1 MAGLARRLA
10 IGLVGQ
16 GLWRLAMALNP
27 ILLVPVQISH
37 WGVDLFGQ
45 WITLT
50 ALVSYLPYVNLG
62 LVATATNDVIMAAA
76 AGDRDRARRSFQ
88 MSCNLALGP
97 LPVILIVAVMAVAA
111 LPLARWFH
119 LDGIGASAVV
129 LVFAFAAAQ
138 LCFETLRGLMAAV
151 LYANGRYGVAYN
163 IATAIK
169 LIELIVCI
177 GAIVG
182 LGAQPVHVAG
192 LTATMALLD
201 LVVVGVVARRLA
213 PWARMD
219 LRMADIAWLREHLR
233 PALGFSGY
241 NLATQGVMIQGP
253 RLVLGALLGGP
264 AVAVYA
270 VYATAMRLVDQLFLT
285 VMAPAGVEIS
295 HAAGRKD
302 SSQLVRLIAFV
313 VQLSLLAFAGVS
325 LVLMSL
331 GPTIFDWWTR
341 HQIAF
346 HHGLMILYLVMSG
359 AGLAGR
365 IAAQAL
371 ISVNAMRAVAII
383 TLLAASASVA
393 LGAALVPESGLVAVL
408 IGGIAGEAAISIL
421 LWGALQ
427 RWLALPLRQL
437 MIEIADLSGSVT
449 RLRHQAAA
457 LLGRR

>member
-37 WGVDLFGQ
+37 WGLDLFGQ

-50 ALVSYLPYVNLG
+50 ALVSYLPYLNLG
-62 LVATATNDVIMAAA
+62 LVATATNDLIMAVA
-76 AGDRDRARRSFQ
+76 AGDRDRAQRSFQ
-88 MSCNLALGP
+88 MSCNLALGLLP
-97 LPVILIVAVMAVAA
+97 LILIVVVIALAV

-119 LDGIGASAVV
+119 LDGIGAGAVV

-151 LYANGRYGVAYN
+151 LYANGRYCAAYN

-169 LIELIVCI
+169 LVELTAAI
-177 GAIVG
+177 GAIAG
-182 LGAQPVHVAG
+182 FGAQPVHIAG
-192 LTATMALLD
+192 LTATTALID
-201 LVVVGVVARRLA
+201 LVVVTVVARKLA
-213 PWARMD
+213 PWARVD
-219 LRMADIAWLREHLR
+219 WRRIDVGWLREQLR
-233 PALGFSGY
+233 PALGFSAY

-253 RLVLGALLGGP
+253 RLVLGALLGGS

-302 SSQLVRLIAFV
+302 RTQLVRLVAFV
-313 VQLSLLAFAGVS
+313 VQLSLLAFAAVS
-325 LVLMSL
+325 LALMIL
-331 GPTIFDWWTR
+331 GPVIFDWWTR
-341 HQIAF
+341 HQVAF
-346 HHGLMILYLVMSG
+346 HHQLMILYLLMSG
-359 AGLAGR
+359 AGLPGR

-371 ISVNAMRAVAII
+371 ISVNAMRKVAII
-383 TLLAASASVA
+383 TLAAAALSIA
-393 LGAALVPESGLVAVL
+393 LGAALVSASGLSGVL

-421 LWGALQ
+421 LWRALQ
-427 RWLALPLRQL
+427 RWLALPLRDI
-437 MIEIADLSGSVT
+437 MVEMTDLAGSFT
-449 RLRHQAAA
+449 RLRRQAATV
-457 LLGRR
+457 LGRR

>member
-16 GLWRLAMALNP
+16 GVWRLAMALNP

-45 WITLT
+45 WVTLV
-50 ALVSYLPYVNLG
+50 ALTSYLAYVNLG
-62 LVATATNDVIMAAA
+62 LVATATNDLIMAVA

-88 MSCNLALGP
+88 MSCNLALIALP
-97 LPVILIVAVMAVAA
+97 LILVVVMIALAA
-111 LPLARWFH
+111 LPLSRWFH
-119 LDGIGASAVV
+119 LDGIGAGAVV
-129 LVFAFAAAQ
+129 VVFACAAAQ

-151 LYANGRYGVAYN
+151 LYANGKYGAAYN

-169 LIELIVCI
+169 LTELAA
-177 GAIVG
+177 AIIAIAG
-182 LGAQPVHVAG
+182 FGAQPVHVAG
-192 LTATMALLD
+192 LTATTALID
-201 LVVVGVVARRLA
+201 LAVVIVVARRLA
-213 PWARMD
+213 PWARVD
-219 LRMADIAWLREHLR
+219 LRIFDIGWLREQLQ

-241 NLATQGVMIQGP
+241 NFATQGVMIQGP

-302 SSQLVRLIAFV
+302 SAQLVRLIAFV
-313 VQLSLLAFAGVS
+313 AQLSLLAFAAVS
-325 LVLMSL
+325 LALMIL
-331 GPTIFDWWTR
+331 GPLIFDGWTR

-346 HHGLMILYLVMSG
+346 HHELMILYLLMSG
-359 AGLAGR
+359 AGLPGR

-371 ISVNAMRAVAII
+371 ISVNAMRKVAII
-383 TLLAASASVA
+383 TLATAAASIA
-393 LGAALVPESGLVAVL
+393 LGAALVPVAGLPGVL
-408 IGGIAGEAAISIL
+408 IGGIIGEAAISLL
-421 LWGALQ
+421 LWRALQ
-427 RWLALPLRQL
+427 GWLALPFRDI
-437 MIEIADLSGSVT
+437 MSEMTDLAGSFT
-449 RLRHQAAA
+449 RLRRQAATV
-457 LLGRR
+457 LGRR